1 MIEVKYLLDTNI
13 CIYLINK
20 KSQYLLKKFITF
32 TPGNLAVSSI
42 TVSELYY
49 GVYKSHHIEKNLRAL
64 HNFLLPLDI
73 VTFDD
78 NASRYYGELRSQL
91 EKSGTP
97 IGSMDLLIAAHAVSI
112 NVPIVTNNTK
122 EFLRVPNLLV
132 ENWVEEE
139 LAT

>member
-1 MIEVKYLLDTNI
+1 MNK
-13 CIYLINK
+13 LI
-20 KSQYLLKKFITF
+20 SF

-49 GVYKSHHIEKNLRAL
+49 GAYKSHHVEKNLSAL
-64 HNFLLPLDI
+64 HNFILPLE
-73 VTFDD
+73 VVMFDD
-78 NASRYYGELRSQL
+78 KAARYYGELRSQL
-91 EKSGTP
+91 EKLGTP
-97 IGSMDLLIAAHAVSI
+97 IGSLDLLIAAHACSL

-139 LAT
+139 LAI